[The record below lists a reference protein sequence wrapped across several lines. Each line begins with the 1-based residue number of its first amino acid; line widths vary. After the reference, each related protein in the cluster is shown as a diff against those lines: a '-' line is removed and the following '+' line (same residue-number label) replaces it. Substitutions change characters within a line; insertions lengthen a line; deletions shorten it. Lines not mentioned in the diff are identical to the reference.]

1 MADNPKDIQLTSAD
15 FAPLDKQAGPDN
27 ERIAAPSLTFGQD
40 VWRRLK
46 SNKTAFT
53 SFIILVLMFL
63 IAFGGQAIYHH
74 DPNAQEPKYANLPPK
89 IPGVNIHGLNG
100 HLTQSGQDV
109 DAYKQA
115 GAGSNVHYI
124 LGTDYLGRD
133 LLARIMY
140 GTRISLE
147 IALIATLIDLTIGVG
162 FGIISGWKGGRVD
175 LFMQRVI
182 EVLSS
187 IPQLV
192 VMVLMAT
199 AFTKTGMASI
209 IAAIAITGWTTMAR
223 LTRAQTLQLKNQDF
237 ILAARTLG
245 ESAPKI
251 AWKHLLPNLSSV
263 IIIQTMFTIPSAI
276 FFEAFLS
283 YIGIGISSPQ
293 ASLGT
298 LISDGQKNFQFLPY
312 QMWYPAIV
320 LIILMLAFN
329 LLGDGMRD
337 AFDPKSKR

>member
-1 MADNPKDIQLTSAD
+1 MADNAKNIEIKPGD
-15 FAPLDKQAGPDN
+15 FAPLDKQVGPDN
-27 ERIAAPSLTFGQD
+27 EKIAAPSLTFGQD

-53 SFIILVLMFL
+53 SFIVLIFLFLV
-63 IAFGGQAIYHH
+63 AFGGQAVYQHN
-74 DPNAQEPKYANLPPK
+74 PNDQSPKYANLPPK

-100 HLTQSGQDV
+100 HIKQSGQDV
-109 DAYKQA
+109 DAYAQA
-115 GAGSNVHYI
+115 GAGKDVHYT

-140 GTRISLE
+140 GTRVSLE
-147 IALIATLIDLTIGVG
+147 IALIATLIDLTIGVT
-162 FGIISGWKGGRVD
+162 FGIFSGWKGGRVD
-175 LFMQRVI
+175 MFMQRII
-182 EVLSS
+182 EILSS
-187 IPQLV
+187 VPSLV

-199 AFTKTGMASI
+199 AFQKTGMASI
-209 IAAIAITGWTTMAR
+209 IAALAIINWTTMAR

-263 IIIQTMFTIPSAI
+263 IIIQTMFTIPNAI

>member
-1 MADNPKDIQLTSAD
+1 MADNPNSIEIKPGD

-27 ERIAAPSLTFGQD
+27 EKIAAPSLTFGQD

-46 SNKTAFT
+46 GNKTAFT
-53 SFIILVLMFL
+53 SFIVLILLFLM
-63 IAFGGQAIYHH
+63 AFGGQAVYHH
-74 DPNAQEPKYANLPPK
+74 DPNAQSPKYANLPPK

-100 HLTQSGQDV
+100 HIKQSGTDV

-115 GAGSNVHYI
+115 GAKSSVHYI

-140 GTRISLE
+140 GTRVSLE
-147 IALIATLIDLTIGVG
+147 IALIATFIDLTIGVG
-162 FGIISGWKGGRVD
+162 FGILSGWKGGRVD
-175 LFMQRVI
+175 LFMQRII
-182 EVLSS
+182 EILSS
-187 IPQLV
+187 VPSLV

-199 AFTKTGMASI
+199 AFQKTGMASI
-209 IAAIAITGWTTMAR
+209 IAALALINWTTMAR

-263 IIIQTMFTIPSAI
+263 IIIQTMFTIPNAI